1 MFFYYPGYWLLA
13 GVLFLIGFI
22 VSGRLKSKFKEYS
35 GIPLAAGLSGKEVA
49 EKIGEALLAKMNEL
63 DMKSAKAK
71 SGARVDTVK
80 NLSTKVEDREAWMTF
95 VFERGDDSF
104 ITNHVAK
111 EAIEQYMDDH
121 EGEAPPGIKV
131 ESMLSLRFTKAK

>member
-1 MFFYYPGYWLLA
+1 MTEYTFAQLTEDYTA
-13 GVLFLIGFI
+13 IRDLIAT
-22 VSGRLKSKFKEYS
+22 KEAE
-35 GIPLAAGLSGKEVA
+35 IKPLKEVA

-95 VFERGDDSF
+95 VFEQGDDSF

>member
-1 MFFYYPGYWLLA
+1 MTESTFAQLTEDYTA
-13 GVLFLIGFI
+13 IRDLIAA
-22 VSGRLKSKFKEYS
+22 KEAE
-35 GIPLAAGLSGKEVA
+35 IKPLKEVA

>member
-1 MFFYYPGYWLLA
+1 MTDHTFAQLVEDYA
-13 GVLFLIGFI
+13 AIRDLIEA
-22 VSGRLKSKFKEYS
+22 KEAE
-35 GIPLAAGLSGKEVA
+35 IKPLTKIK

-63 DMKSAKAK
+63 DMSSAKAK

-95 VFERGDDSF
+95 LFETGDDTF

-111 EAIEQYMDDH
+111 DAIELYMDEH

-131 ESMLSLRFTKAK
+131 ETMKSLRFTKAKG

>member
-1 MFFYYPGYWLLA
+1 MTTEYTFAQLTEDYA
-13 GVLFLIGFI
+13 AIRDLIEAKEAEI
-22 VSGRLKSKFKEYS
+22 KPLKK
-35 GIPLAAGLSGKEVA
+35 IA
-49 EKIGEALLAKMNEL
+49 EKVGEALLAKMNEL

-80 NLSTKVEDREAWMTF
+80 SLSTKVEDREAWMNF
-95 VFERGDDSF
+95 VFEQGDDTF

-111 EAIEQYMDDH
+111 EAVELYMDDH

-131 ESMLSLRFTKAK
+131 ESMISLRFTKAK

>member
-1 MFFYYPGYWLLA
+1 MTEYTFAQLTEDYTA
-13 GVLFLIGFI
+13 IRDLIAA
-22 VSGRLKSKFKEYS
+22 KEAE
-35 GIPLAAGLSGKEVA
+35 IKPLKEVA

>member
-1 MFFYYPGYWLLA
+1 MTEYTFAQLTEDYTA
-13 GVLFLIGFI
+13 IRDLIAA
-22 VSGRLKSKFKEYS
+22 KEAE
-35 GIPLAAGLSGKEVA
+35 IKPLKEVA

-95 VFERGDDSF
+95 VFEQGDDSF

-121 EGEAPPGIKV
+121 GGEAPPGIKV